1 MRCASLLLV
10 SLAVITGPA
19 FAQPTYSRE
28 VSRIMQAKCQQ
39 CHRPGDVAPMILQTY
54 DDAVTWA
61 ADIKRVVG
69 AKQMPPWKPVPGFNE
84 FKGSYGLSDQE
95 RQTILDWVDA
105 GTPQGDPSE
114 MPDPLPESDSP
125 WNLGD
130 PDMILTMP
138 EYTPPR
144 AADTYRCFVLPTGLD
159 QPRFVSAVQTLPGAK
174 QEVHHVVLF
183 LDTQGQAD
191 KLDGQDG
198 QPGYTCFGGPG
209 INLDI
214 GGVFSGWAPGARTR
228 RLPDGIGLLLPAKSR
243 LILQV
248 HYHPAGRF
256 SPDQT
261 QVGLYFAPSDVA
273 QKRLINIP
281 LVNTNFSIPAGAQD
295 YRVDASLPIPP
306 FFAAKAVVVFPHMHL
321 LGRTIKVEVKD
332 LDGTQRPMIYI
343 DDWDFN
349 WQGFYEFAE
358 PVRLPTGSTVHL
370 ETHYDNSDN
379 NPRNPNN
386 PLRAVGWGE
395 GTNDEMSLAFIGVV
409 FDNDIALLM
418 NAVPR

>member
-1 MRCASLLLV
+1 MRRATFLLLP
-10 SLAVITGPA
+10 LAFITARA

-39 CHRPGDVAPMILQTY
+39 CHRPGDVAPMSLLTY
-54 DDAVTWA
+54 DDGVTWA
-61 ADIKRVVG
+61 NDIKRVVA

-84 FKGSYGLSDQE
+84 FKGSYGLSDE
-95 RQTILDWVDA
+95 DRQMILDWIEA
-105 GTPQGDPSE
+105 GTPAGDPGD
-114 MPDPLPESDSP
+114 MPDPVSVSDSP

-144 AADTYRCFVLPTGLD
+144 AADTYRCFVLPSGLD
-159 QPRFVSAVQTLPGAK
+159 QSRFVSAVQTLPGAK

-183 LDTQGQAD
+183 LDTRGEAD

-248 HYHPAGRF
+248 HYHPAGRV

-261 QVGLYFAPSDVA
+261 QVGLYFAPADVS
-273 QKRLINIP
+273 QKRLINVP
-281 LVNTNFSIPAGAQD
+281 LVNMTFRIPAGAQD
-295 YRVDASLPIPP
+295 YEVRASLPIPP
-306 FFAAKAVVVFPHMHL
+306 FFAANAITVFPHMHL
-321 LGRTIKVEVKD
+321 LGRRIKLEVED
-332 LDGTQRPMIYI
+332 LDGKRRPMIYI

-358 PVRLPTGSTVHL
+358 PVRLPVGSTL
-370 ETHYDNSDN
+370 RLTTNYDNSEN
-379 NPRNPNN
+379 NPKNPNN
-386 PLRAVGWGE
+386 PLKPVGWGE
-395 GTNDEMSLAFIGVV
+395 GTNDEMCLAFIGVV
-409 FDNDIALLM
+409 LDNDVALFL
-418 NAVPR
+418 NAIR